1 MARIALALFA
11 IVVLALSAGVT
22 RTSLQSHSTLTVSS
36 LRAFEPQT
44 AMSAEIVP
52 SGDLRSGPALQIPED
67 APQPALIAYLS
78 LVLIG
83 SAVAVGL
90 VRHRERGRVDT

>member
-1 MARIALALFA
+1 MARIALAAFA
-11 IVVLALSAGVT
+11 IVILALSAGTT
-22 RTSLQSHSTLTVSS
+22 RTSFQSPTTITAGS

-44 AMSAEIVP
+44 IISAEIIP
-52 SGDLRSGPALQIPED
+52 SADLRRGSALQMSED

-83 SAVAVGL
+83 SAVAVGV
-90 VRHRERGRVDT
+90 VRHRERG

>member
-11 IVVLALSAGVT
+11 IVILALSAGFT
-22 RTSLQSHSTLTVSS
+22 PTPLQSHTTLTTSS

-44 AMSAEIVP
+44 AMSAKIP
-52 SGDLRSGPALQIPED
+52 SPADTLRGQALQIPED

-83 SAVAVGL
+83 SAVAVGV
-90 VRHRERGRVDT
+90 VRHRERG